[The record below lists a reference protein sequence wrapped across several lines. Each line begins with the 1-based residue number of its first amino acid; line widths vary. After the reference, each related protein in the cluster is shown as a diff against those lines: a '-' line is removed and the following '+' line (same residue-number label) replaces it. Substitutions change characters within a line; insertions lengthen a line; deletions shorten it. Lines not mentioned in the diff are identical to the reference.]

1 MVKNMHLVVRYFPN
15 LFLFINGLLYLILG
29 YLFLTDAEGWFT
41 ILDIL
46 PSEEVGFTE
55 LRAMYLGLMSAIGL
69 FLIISSGSRE
79 FLFPGLLF
87 LLISYGF
94 LGLVRGYGIF
104 IQDASSQMMLDLLKA
119 EVLSAILAVFALICC
134 VKNSSIG
141 N

>member
-1 MVKNMHLVVRYFPN
+1 MVKNMHLVVRYFHN
-15 LFLFINGLLYLILG
+15 LFLFINGLLYLILD

-41 ILDIL
+41 KLEIL

-79 FLFPGLLF
+79 FLFLGLLF
-87 LLISYGF
+87 LLISYGC
-94 LGLVRGYGIF
+94 LALVRGYGIF

-119 EVLSAILAVFALICC
+119 EVLSAILASL
-134 VKNSSIG
+134 
-141 N
+141 

>member
-1 MVKNMHLVVRYFPN
+1 MLLVVRYFPN

-41 ILDIL
+41 KLEIL

-69 FLIISSGSRE
+69 FLIISSGLRE
-79 FLFPGLLF
+79 FLFSGLLF

-94 LGLVRGYGIF
+94 LALVRGYGIF

>member
-1 MVKNMHLVVRYFPN
+1 MLLVVRYFPN

-29 YLFLTDAEGWFT
+29 YLFLTDAVGWFT
-41 ILDIL
+41 KLEIL

-69 FLIISSGSRE
+69 FLIISSGSRK

-94 LGLVRGYGIF
+94 LSLVRGYGIF
-104 IQDASSQMMLDLLKA
+104 IQDASSQMMLDLFKA
-119 EVLSAILAVFALICC
+119 EVLSAILSAFALFCC

>member
-1 MVKNMHLVVRYFPN
+1 MVKKMHLVVRYLPN
-15 LFLFINGLLYLILG
+15 LFLFFNGLLYLILG
-29 YLFLTDAEGWFT
+29 YLFLTDAAGWFT
-41 ILDIL
+41 KLEIL

-69 FLIISSGSRE
+69 FLIISSGSRK

-87 LLISYGF
+87 LLISSGF

-119 EVLSAILAVFALICC
+119 EVLSTILSVFALFCC
-134 VKNSSIG
+134 AKNSSTG
-141 N
+141 S

>member
-1 MVKNMHLVVRYFPN
+1 MVKKMNLVVRYFPN

-41 ILDIL
+41 KLEIL

-55 LRAMYLGLMSAIGL
+55 LRAMYLGLLSAIGL

-79 FLFPGLLF
+79 FLFSGLLF

-94 LGLVRGYGIF
+94 LALVRGYGIF

-134 VKNSSIG
+134 EKNSSIG

>member
-1 MVKNMHLVVRYFPN
+1 MVKKMNLVVRYFPN

-41 ILDIL
+41 KLEIL

-55 LRAMYLGLMSAIGL
+55 LRAMYLGLLSAIGL
-69 FLIISSGSRE
+69 FLIISAGSRE
-79 FLFPGLLF
+79 FLFSGLLF

-94 LGLVRGYGIF
+94 LALVRGYGIF

>member
-1 MVKNMHLVVRYFPN
+1 MVKKMNLVVRYFPN
-15 LFLFINGLLYLILG
+15 LFLFINGLLYLILA

-41 ILDIL
+41 KLEIL

-79 FLFPGLLF
+79 FLFLGLLF

-94 LGLVRGYGIF
+94 LALVRGYGIF

>member
-41 ILDIL
+41 KLEIL

-69 FLIISSGSRE
+69 FLIISSRSRG

-94 LGLVRGYGIF
+94 LAIVRGYGIF

>member
-1 MVKNMHLVVRYFPN
+1 MVKKMNLVVRYFPN

-41 ILDIL
+41 KLEIL

-79 FLFPGLLF
+79 FLFSGLLF

-94 LGLVRGYGIF
+94 LALVRGYGIF

>member
-1 MVKNMHLVVRYFPN
+1 MVKKMNLVVRYFPN

-41 ILDIL
+41 KLEIL

-79 FLFPGLLF
+79 FLFSGLLF

-94 LGLVRGYGIF
+94 LALVRGYGIF

-134 VKNSSIG
+134 EKNSSIG

>member
-1 MVKNMHLVVRYFPN
+1 MVKNMHSVVRYFPN

-41 ILDIL
+41 KLEIL

-87 LLISYGF
+87 LLISYGC
-94 LGLVRGYGIF
+94 LALVRGYGIF

-119 EVLSAILAVFALICC
+119 EILSAILAVFALICC